1 MLIKLLLLALVLLSV
16 MFLGLVWWVAILAKI
31 TLALPAAVTGLFV
44 VVLLGVLVIK
54 RLRAQSAASGLE
66 KGLRAEAQA
75 QQKHMRPDLQHE
87 AVQMQEDFERAVLA
101 LKSSRGT
108 RGGRG
113 GDVLYQLPW
122 YAIIGPSGAGKTTA
136 LRHSGLRFPQIKGA
150 RDVKVRGLGGTRNCD
165 WWLTNEA
172 VLLDT
177 AGRWATQEE
186 DHDEWLG
193 FLRMLKKYRPRKP
206 LNGLIA
212 AVSIGDIV
220 NAKDD
225 EVEELARRMRERLDE
240 VIGQLHVSL
249 PVYVLL
255 TKCDLIE
262 GFVETFGDLS
272 TSERDQVWGFTA
284 ALAQDMG
291 EPGAYFEE
299 RFDELAQVLEPASL
313 LRMGAERRVDSR
325 QFIYAFPQ
333 QFVLMRRNLS
343 SFMTALFEKSIYHET
358 PSLRGVYF
366 TSGTQEGRPFSLL
379 LNRLASSLASS
390 MGLQDRLAPAAT
402 PGDSKSYFL
411 RNLFM
416 KVIFEDQE
424 LASASQGELRRQ
436 RIVRGVL
443 TSALLLVAAVVSLIP
458 SYAYSKSRIQLD
470 STATLVESWERR
482 AADPARRRQL
492 VQPIALQAV
501 VGDLAGYES
510 DAPSW
515 VTTLGMY
522 QGDRVL
528 PPLRRHTANLLRR
541 ELLQPL
547 IAADMQSLTEF
558 GFRYASQPRSQPSV
572 EEHARHYD
580 QLKLHLLLSS
590 PRSEGE
596 PELDDAQ
603 RTWLV
608 RQLATRWAAADP
620 KKRPATLAAA
630 ETLARRSLQYLSDYP
645 ELLFGRD
652 ADVVRRTREALTRLP
667 LAQHELDRVVARA
680 AEEGYDLNL
689 AKLVGRSHALIGTK
703 GIASAFTRRGWEN
716 LVRDQLDA
724 GALEHA
730 GELWVLGLADRQSGS
745 QQVQAQLD
753 ALRTLYFQAYVQE
766 WKSFVQSLRIN
777 APDNSAAALALLV
790 ELSQGEPPPLAL
802 LMHKVHANLQLKP
815 KATAETTMAKTL
827 DTLTDKI
834 KHVLGDGDDAAPPAG
849 AKQPVDAAK
858 RKPDTQAFDT
868 DRFTAAD
875 VAASFEDF
883 TSFAVRFPSDDGT
896 PSPPPPYNAYHEQLT
911 SVRDALQLQL
921 DNPQE
926 SDALFSR
933 LQIARA
939 RVRTL
944 IDGQDPA
951 WRPVFEALLWPPIEG
966 AAISTHRAVADSAA
980 RRWCSEVVTAY
991 DRGIRGSY
999 PFDSR
1004 GHDLPLDAFATFYR
1018 PNEGVLWRFYKDALA
1033 NTVQLNGDNFAFAT
1047 RMGRDA
1053 GSIYQASLLEFLKS
1067 ARDVTSVFFA
1077 PGNPEPSVAL
1087 EVMIHPS
1094 PLVATTTFSVG
1105 GKQVE
1110 YHNGPEQ
1117 WQTVSWPGTDPL
1129 AGAAFV
1135 VRGAN
1140 GMNEQAKQEGTWG
1153 LFRLLEAGTV
1163 TRSSSKVF
1171 SVAWQLQTH
1180 DVTLKVDFRPVRSES
1195 PFFGVPGRTDRPRL
1209 FQPLRT
1215 PSGLPPAQIT
1225 HSAAACH
1232 S

>member
-1 MLIKLLLLALVLLSV
+1 MLIKLLVLTLVLLAV

-44 VVLLGVLVIK
+44 VVLLAVLVIK
-54 RLRAQSAASGLE
+54 RLRAQSAARGLE
-66 KGLRAEAQA
+66 QGLRAEAKA

-101 LKSSRGT
+101 LKSSKGT

-113 GDVLYQLPW
+113 GNVMYELPW

-262 GFVETFGDLS
+262 GFTETFGDMS

-284 ALAQDMG
+284 ALAEDLG
-291 EPGAYFEE
+291 EPGVYFED
-299 RFDELAQVLEPASL
+299 RFDELGHVLEPASL
-313 LRMGAERRVDSR
+313 LRMGAERRVEAR

-343 SFMTALFEKSIYHET
+343 SFVTTLFEKNIYHET

-379 LNRLASSLASS
+379 LNRLASS
-390 MGLQDRLAPAAT
+390 MGLQDRLAPATT

-436 RIVRGVL
+436 RIVRGAL
-443 TSALLLVAAVVSLIP
+443 TGALLLVAGVVSLIP
-458 SYAYSKSRIQLD
+458 SYAYSKSRIQLEN
-470 STATLVESWERR
+470 TATLVETWERR

-492 VQPIALQAV
+492 VQPTALQAV
-501 VGDLAGYES
+501 IGDLKGYES

-515 VTTLGMY
+515 LTTLGMY
-522 QGDRVL
+522 PGDRVL

-541 ELLQPL
+541 EMLQPL
-547 IAADMQSLTEF
+547 IAQDLQSMTEF
-558 GFRYASQPRSQPSV
+558 GFRYASEPRSQPSV
-572 EEHARHYD
+572 EEHARYYD
-580 QLKLHLLLSS
+580 QLKLHLLLTT
-590 PRSEGE
+590 PKSEGE

-603 RTWLV
+603 RAWLAP
-608 RQLATRWAAADP
+608 QLATRWAAADP
-620 KKRPATLAAA
+620 KKRPATRTAA
-630 ETLARRSLQYLSDYP
+630 ETLTQRSLQYLSDYP

-667 LAQHELDRVVARA
+667 LAQHELDRIVARA

-689 AKLVGRSHALIGTK
+689 AKLVGRSHALVGTK
-703 GIASAFTRRGWEN
+703 GIRSAFTRRGWEN
-716 LVRDQLDA
+716 LVRDRLDA

-753 ALRTLYFQAYVQE
+753 ALRSLYFQTYAQE
-766 WKSFVQSLRIN
+766 WKSFVHSLRVVP
-777 APDNSAAALALLV
+777 PDNSAAALTLLN

-802 LMHKVHANLQLKP
+802 LLHKVHANLQLKP
-815 KATAETTMAKTL
+815 KASAETTMAKTL

-834 KHVLGDGDDAAPPAG
+834 KQVLGDEDKAAPAAG
-849 AKQPVDAAK
+849 AKQPAGAGGRNPEAAGTFDA
-858 RKPDTQAFDT
+858 
-868 DRFTAAD
+868 DRFTAGD
-875 VAASFEDF
+875 VAASFDDL
-883 TSFAVRFPSDDGT
+883 TSFAVRFNSEDGT
-896 PSPPPPYNAYHEQLT
+896 PSPSVPYNAYHEQLT

-980 RRWCSEVVTAY
+980 RRWCNEVVTAY
-991 DRGIRGSY
+991 DRVIRGSY

-1004 GHDLPLDAFATFYR
+1004 GHDLPLDAFAGFYR
-1018 PNEGVLWRFYKDALA
+1018 PSEGVLWRFYKDALG
-1033 NTVQLNGDNFAFAT
+1033 NTVQLDGENFGFAT

-1053 GSIYQASLLEFLKS
+1053 GSIYQASLLQFLQS

-1077 PGNPEPSVAL
+1077 PGNPEPAVAL
-1087 EVMIHPS
+1087 EVKIHPS

-1110 YHNGPEQ
+1110 HKNGPEQ
-1117 WQTVSWPGTDPL
+1117 WQMISWPGTDPL
-1129 AGAAFV
+1129 AGASFG

-1163 TRSSSKVF
+1163 TRPSNKVF

-1180 DVTLKVDFRPVRSES
+1180 DVTLKIDFRPVRSES